1 MATKKPAKKATR
13 KTTDR
18 KTTPLLELAATWPFV
33 TQKYMFGCDAL
44 LARGRLFFIEME
56 RETVLRVGRKKL
68 DEALRTRGSRA
79 WNPWKPGEPG
89 DWVSFP
95 PAHRQ
100 ISKGLAEWA
109 RAAYELSLTRKP
121 AARKKPRMIRGRRSH
136 PEGR

>member
-1 MATKKPAKKATR
+1 MARRKPAKRPTR

-18 KTTPLLELAATWPFV
+18 NVTPLLELAATWPFV

-44 LARGRLFFIEME
+44 LAGGRLFFIEME
-56 RETVLRVGRKKL
+56 KETVLRVGREKL
-68 DEALRTRGSRA
+68 AAALRTRGSRA

-95 PAHRQ
+95 PARKQ
-100 ISKGLAEWA
+100 ISKSLAQWA

-121 AARKKPRMIRGRRSH
+121 PAKKKPRVIRGQRSGPGRR
-136 PEGR
+136 